1 MNIPPAAQSLCLR
14 SLSVFQ
20 NIFYLCCRV
29 KVMKKIVLA
38 LLLFLPAALWAQGT
52 LGLRLDG
59 GVSWMR
65 GGGIEGSSDKTMT
78 AIQPQGGAGLFFNFS
93 PAFRLGLDY
102 GYTRMLREKTNSS
115 LQTQPDGGA
124 SGDVYCDF
132 KTNFHSVGL
141 SGELNL
147 LGLGGRKKP
156 VSLYAGT
163 GVACL
168 FAEGNSYTISVS
180 NTIKPDKTGN
190 TVHVTGHNEG
200 HRYVVPCIP
209 VTLSLECVILPQV
222 ALRIG
227 GGYRFVLA
235 GQQALS
241 PKGGAY
247 ATAGLCFQLMQ

>member
-1 MNIPPAAQSLCLR
+1 
-14 SLSVFQ
+14 
-20 NIFYLCCRV
+20 
-29 KVMKKIVLA
+29 MKKII
-38 LLLFLPAALWAQGT
+38 LLLLLSIPTAIWAQGT

-59 GVSWMR
+59 GVSWMQ

-78 AIQPQGGAGLFFNFS
+78 AIQPQGGAGLFFNLS

-115 LQTQPDGGA
+115 LQPQPDGGVK
-124 SGDVYCDF
+124 GDVYCDF
-132 KTNFHSVGL
+132 KTNFHSAGL
-141 SGELNL
+141 TAELNL

-156 VSLYAGT
+156 LSLYAGT
-163 GVACL
+163 GVAGL
-168 FAEGNSYTISVS
+168 FATGNSYTIGVS

-209 VTLSLECVILPQV
+209 ATLSLEYNFLPQV

-227 GGYRFVLA
+227 GGYRFILA
-235 GQQALS
+235 GKQELS
-241 PKGGAY
+241 PRGQAY
-247 ATAGLCFQLMQ
+247 ATVGLCFQLM

>member
-1 MNIPPAAQSLCLR
+1 
-14 SLSVFQ
+14 
-20 NIFYLCCRV
+20 
-29 KVMKKIVLA
+29 MKKII
-38 LLLFLPAALWAQGT
+38 LLLLLSIPTAIWAQGT

-59 GVSWMR
+59 GVSWMQ

-78 AIQPQGGAGLFFNFS
+78 AIQPQGGAGLFFNLS

-115 LQTQPDGGA
+115 LLPQPDGGVK
-124 SGDVYCDF
+124 GDVYCDF
-132 KTNFHSVGL
+132 KTNFHSAGL
-141 SGELNL
+141 TAELNL

-156 VSLYAGT
+156 LSLYAGT
-163 GVACL
+163 GVAGL
-168 FAEGNSYTISVS
+168 FAKGNSYTIGVS

-209 VTLSLECVILPQV
+209 ATLSLEYNFLPQV

-227 GGYRFVLA
+227 GGYRFILA
-235 GQQALS
+235 GKQELS
-241 PKGGAY
+241 PRGQAY
-247 ATAGLCFQLMQ
+247 ATVGLCFQLM

>member
-1 MNIPPAAQSLCLR
+1 
-14 SLSVFQ
+14 
-20 NIFYLCCRV
+20 
-29 KVMKKIVLA
+29 MKKII
-38 LLLFLPAALWAQGT
+38 LLLLLSIPTAIWAQGT

-59 GVSWMR
+59 GVSWMQ

-78 AIQPQGGAGLFFNFS
+78 AIQPQGGAGLFFNLR

-115 LQTQPDGGA
+115 LLPQPDGGVK
-124 SGDVYCDF
+124 GDVYCDF
-132 KTNFHSVGL
+132 KTNFHSAGL
-141 SGELNL
+141 TAELNL

-156 VSLYAGT
+156 LSLYAGT
-163 GVACL
+163 GVAGL
-168 FAEGNSYTISVS
+168 FAKGNSYTIGVS

-209 VTLSLECVILPQV
+209 ATLSLEYNFLPQV

-227 GGYRFVLA
+227 GGYRFILA
-235 GQQALS
+235 GKQELS
-241 PKGGAY
+241 PRGQAY
-247 ATAGLCFQLMQ
+247 ATVGLCFQLM